1 MLKSVFLNENE
12 DENMYVWNLMLHFKF
27 STNVKNGIFK
37 QFFIE
42 IFKQLILPFHARY
55 CNGYQDKCLFFVFL
69 KVWGF
74 LKVFFWTRMK
84 MKICI
89 FKTWSWRPCWILN
102 FRYGIFYW
110 IFKQFIRP
118 LHAIFCYG
126 YEDKC
131 FFLFH
136 LKFENA

>member
-1 MLKSVFLNENE
+1 M
-12 DENMYVWNLMLHFKF
+12 
-27 STNVKNGIFK
+27 
-37 QFFIE
+37 
-42 IFKQLILPFHARY
+42 PFHARY
-55 CNGYQDKCLFFVFL
+55 SNGYQDKCLFFVFL

-84 MKICI
+84 MKVCI

-131 FFLFH
+131 LFLFH
-136 LKFENA
+136 LKFEIPCWQWFLSWGETTASKRTTFYRACAKITWWEVTNLTSFPVVRLYL